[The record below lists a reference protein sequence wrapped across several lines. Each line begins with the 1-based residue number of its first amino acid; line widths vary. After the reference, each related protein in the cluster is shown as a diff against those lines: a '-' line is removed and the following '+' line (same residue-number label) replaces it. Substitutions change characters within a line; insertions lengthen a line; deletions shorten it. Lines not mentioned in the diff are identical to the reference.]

1 MRTTTYLCA
10 ALLLGVT
17 PVISAAT
24 DTTGCYVKTSAA
36 TALGGYYVVGT
47 LGEIWEET
55 NGISGLQRRD
65 SGCDDGRT
73 LASDTC
79 WFMGPDGL
87 VRCSAQSASSAQ
99 I

>member
-10 ALLLGVT
+10 ALLTGIAV
-17 PVISAAT
+17 PIVSAAT
-24 DTTGCYVKTSAA
+24 DTAGCDVRTTAA
-36 TALGGYYVVGT
+36 TALGGFYVRGA
-47 LGEIWEET
+47 LGEFWEET

-65 SGCDDGRT
+65 SGCSDGRV

-87 VRCSAQSASSAQ
+87 VRCTIETAANA
-99 I
+99 